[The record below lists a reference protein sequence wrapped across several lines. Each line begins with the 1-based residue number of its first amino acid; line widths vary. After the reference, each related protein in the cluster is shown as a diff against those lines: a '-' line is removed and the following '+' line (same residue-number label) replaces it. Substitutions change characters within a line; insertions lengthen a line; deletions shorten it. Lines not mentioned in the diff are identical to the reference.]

1 MLAELRT
8 VLIGDS
14 DLSALISNR
23 VDPFNLSE
31 GGVDALPAVFYTV
44 DDEAALQAMTK
55 QSMKLAQVNY
65 TAFSTTLAEAEN
77 VADKVQAALDD
88 YSETDDGIIHVRCI
102 ERDRDTVEPID
113 GSENYFYSTT
123 LLFQVWHTT

>member
-1 MLAELRT
+1 MLETLRT
-8 VLIGDS
+8 VLLGDS
-14 DLSALISNR
+14 ELTDLISTR

-44 DDEAALQAMTK
+44 DEESSLQAMAKTT
-55 QSMKLAQVNY
+55 MKVSLVNY

-77 VADKVQAALDD
+77 VADKVQTALDD
-88 YSETDDGIIHVRCI
+88 YSSADDSIARVRCL

-113 GSENYFYSTT
+113 GSENYFYSST